1 MSQRKKD
8 TKYQSLKKEE
18 FIVTPIRIKRN
29 KINLKLGFN
38 YKKKETIVKYNP
50 IWKFDNETRIKK
62 EDVNKICKIN
72 NRKINFKFINQK
84 SREKRKFI
92 NNNRDI
98 IKKMSKN
105 VFQIVGVDDN
115 LTRLYFSM
123 GNVLKLKFKNKTK
136 IILMTQLDNL
146 EEIYQGID
154 HLNFF
159 CTNNKKNHFLNFFEG
174 LLKFDSESMRKE
186 YFLLGQKFGLINL
199 ELNNLYLNL
208 LKNSGF
214 PMREFFMIFEVS
226 TNILELVDYASIPTI
241 NLDCEINYGKNEY
254 KTNNSYFSF
263 TLPLSYKSEE
273 KFNCIYKNFILDNLV
288 KYDNLSVCFG
298 DVSINKKL
306 SPDGKDYICNFN
318 TSTEYGNVG
327 SLIYS
332 LDRRPQVLGINAGIL
347 NNNNC
352 LISFREEKV
361 LELLKRY
368 MIFSIENVLSIQ

>member
-1 MSQRKKD
+1 MSHRKKD

-105 VFQIVGVDDN
+105 VFQIIGVDDN
-115 LTRLYFSM
+115 LTRLHFSM
-123 GNVLKLKFKNKTK
+123 GNVLKLKLKNTTK

-154 HLNFF
+154 NLNFF
-159 CTNNKKNHFLNFFEG
+159 CTNNKQNHFLNFFEG
-174 LLKFDSESMRKE
+174 LLKFDSDSMRKE

-226 TNILELVDYASIPTI
+226 TNILELVDYASLPTI
-241 NLDCEINYGKNEY
+241 NLDCEINDEKNEY
-254 KTNNSYFSF
+254 KTNNTYFSF
-263 TLPLSYKSEE
+263 TLPLSYKCEE
-273 KFNCIYKNFILDNLV
+273 NFNCIYKNFILDNLV
-288 KYDNLSVCFG
+288 KYDYLSVCFG
-298 DVSINKKL
+298 DVRINKKL
-306 SPDGKDYICNFN
+306 SPDGKDYICYFN

-332 LDRRPQVLGINAGIL
+332 LDRCPKVLGINAGVFK
-347 NNNNC
+347 NKNC

-361 LELLKRY
+361 LELLKKY
-368 MIFSIENVLSIQ
+368 MIFSIENVISIQ

>member
-1 MSQRKKD
+1 MSHRKKD

-38 YKKKETIVKYNP
+38 YKKKETIVKYNQ

-84 SREKRKFI
+84 SREKRKFM

-154 HLNFF
+154 NLNFF

-174 LLKFDSESMRKE
+174 LLKFDSDSMRKE

-226 TNILELVDYASIPTI
+226 TNILELVDYASLPTI
-241 NLDCEINYGKNEY
+241 NLDCEINDEKNEH

-263 TLPLSYKSEE
+263 ALPLSYKSEE
-273 KFNCIYKNFILDNLV
+273 NFNCIYKNFILDNLV
-288 KYDNLSVCFG
+288 NYDNLSVCFG
-298 DVSINKKL
+298 DVRINKKL
-306 SPDGKDYICNFN
+306 SPDGKDYICYFN

-332 LDRRPQVLGINAGIL
+332 LDRCPQVLGINAGVL

-361 LELLKRY
+361 LELLKKY
-368 MIFSIENVLSIQ
+368 MIFSIENVISIQ